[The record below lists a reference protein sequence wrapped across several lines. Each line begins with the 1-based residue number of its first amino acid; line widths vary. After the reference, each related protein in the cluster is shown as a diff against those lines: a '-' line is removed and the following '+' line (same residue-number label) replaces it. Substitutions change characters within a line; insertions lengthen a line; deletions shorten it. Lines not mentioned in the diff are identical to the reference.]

1 MVVQERKM
9 LLRRALCE
17 IRTQEHF
24 NLILGLR
31 KKTARLARFDHVT
44 AGARP
49 ALAGA
54 PRGDAIA
61 QGVNTAPAPASC
73 PPHSFFSHHHHVA
86 YQNSARTALYAQ
98 TDRIDLYTCS
108 NGLG

>member
-1 MVVQERKM
+1 M

-44 AGARP
+44 AGDATRAGRSSARGCHRARCEHGARTSTSVRAGGRRRP
-49 ALAGA
+49 ASDSSK
-54 PRGDAIA
+54 R
-61 QGVNTAPAPASC
+61 
-73 PPHSFFSHHHHVA
+73 
-86 YQNSARTALYAQ
+86 
-98 TDRIDLYTCS
+98 
-108 NGLG
+108 